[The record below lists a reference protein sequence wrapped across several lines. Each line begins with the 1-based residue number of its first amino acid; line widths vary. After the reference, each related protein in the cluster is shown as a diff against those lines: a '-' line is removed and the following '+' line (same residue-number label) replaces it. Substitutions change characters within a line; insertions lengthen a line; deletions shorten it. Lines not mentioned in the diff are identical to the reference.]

1 MLVGMVELSH
11 FEMPVNHAVFRPT
24 GQVSIERFV
33 ELVTTAIDF
42 ARARGVRDL
51 LVDVS
56 NLTGFEPP
64 SVTDRYF
71 FIHEWARAAGSFVR
85 VAVLARPGMID
96 PQKFGTTVAANVGF
110 TAEVFKAEEDALSWL
125 QDVK

>member
-1 MLVGMVELSH
+1 MLVGMAELLH
-11 FEMPVNHAVFRPT
+11 FEMPVNHGVFRPT
-24 GQVSIERFV
+24 GQVSIEQLV

-42 ARARGVRDL
+42 ARAHGVRDL

-71 FIHEWARAAGSFVR
+71 FIHEWARAAAGVIR
-85 VAVLARPGMID
+85 VAVVARPEMID
-96 PQKFGTTVAANVGF
+96 PQKFGTTVAVNVGF
-110 TAEVFKAEEDALSWL
+110 TADAFTTEEEALIW
-125 QDVK
+125 